1 MHGQTV
7 CYMHGGGSRRK
18 GGAPKGSKNALKTG
32 QYETI
37 LASTMTPEEFSYRDS
52 LDINPLTTLRETL
65 KTLRMRELRDQ
76 EGDGRRG
83 DCRNAHR
90 KAEHGRV
97 ETAKGFCRSSNP
109 QAPKLIR
116 CTVNP
121 LGVGHLWVK
130 RYFID
135 PAPSFTPITDAAG
148 SKRVFIPATIYD
160 NKHLIEA
167 DPKYL
172 LRLESITDDNLR
184 RAWLNGDWNI
194 VAGAFFGDVWSPN
207 RNVIRPFAVPKGWY
221 CFRSADG
228 TAAPDGVFY
237 PRGALIRFAE
247 WYGAKR
253 DSAGRVVP
261 NEGLRMS
268 SREVAKGI
276 VKREKMGIA
285 IHPGPPRHATSTSRT
300 TSTRNSRITPSTKP
314 AMQPCSKSAKSSS
327 EARTDKERQ

>member
-1 MHGQTV
+1 MPERPPE
-7 CYMHGGGSRRK
+7 SR
-18 GGAPKGSKNALKTG
+18 AWTC
-32 QYETI
+32 
-37 LASTMTPEEFSYRDS
+37 RDCQG
-52 LDINPLTTLRETL
+52 L
-65 KTLRMRELRDQ
+65 
-76 EGDGRRG
+76 
-83 DCRNAHR
+83 H
-90 KAEHGRV
+90 
-97 ETAKGFCRSSNP
+97 P

-116 CTVNP
+116 CTANP

-184 RAWLNGDWNI
+184 RAWLNGDWNV

-221 CFRSADG
+221 CFRSFDWGSSHLFSVGWWAIADG

-237 PRGALIRFAE
+237 PVG
-247 WYGAKR
+247 
-253 DSAGRVVP
+253 
-261 NEGLRMS
+261 
-268 SREVAKGI
+268 
-276 VKREKMGIA
+276 
-285 IHPGPPRHATSTSRT
+285 H
-300 TSTRNSRITPSTKP
+300 
-314 AMQPCSKSAKSSS
+314 
-327 EARTDKERQ
+327 